1 MSKIY
6 LYKDGKEYNT
16 NITGG
21 LFNKNLYYNNASI
34 ELINNCIYFNCQ
46 YPKGGL
52 IQSTNIIDL
61 SKYKTIK
68 VRCDIDMSSS
78 WCSNVAVAILS
89 RHFIDWPD
97 TANEYVIL
105 TNNALITPGKYKDY
119 IFEIN
124 LENIQK
130 GIIEIGGISNFNV
143 YEIYLETK
151 DILSETIKKATKDT
165 ILNNKLFQD
174 HCVPYVED

>member
-61 SKYKTIK
+61 SKYKAIK
-68 VRCDIDMSSS
+68 IRCDIDMSSS
-78 WCSNVAVAILS
+78 WCSNVGVKILS
-89 RHFIDWPD
+89 RHFIDWQD
-97 TANEYVIL
+97 TANDIIL
-105 TNNALITPGKYKDY
+105 TDSFLTTPGKYKDY
-119 IFEIN
+119 IFEVN
-124 LENIQK
+124 LENIQE
-130 GIIEIGGISNFNV
+130 GIICIGGISNFNV

-151 DILSETIKKATKDT
+151 DTLSETIKKATKDT
-165 ILNNKLFQD
+165 ILNNKLFQEY
-174 HCVPYVED
+174 CVPYGEE